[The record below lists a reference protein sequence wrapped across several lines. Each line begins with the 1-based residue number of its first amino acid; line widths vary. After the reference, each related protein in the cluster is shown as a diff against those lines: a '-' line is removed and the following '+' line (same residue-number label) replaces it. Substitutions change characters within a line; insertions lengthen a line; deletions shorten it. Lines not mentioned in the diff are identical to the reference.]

1 MANSLLCFIP
11 KVWYHWILVPKIQ
24 ILTYLSLIW
33 TENGVLEL
41 RKVTQISNIY
51 IYQNFSRQILG
62 LLKSLFIQSLFK
74 MKGFVTFHGS
84 CLSVHTQK
92 CSKALKKQI
101 REIAVFFQSFCTVVE
116 EFNLFCFN
124 NSPEQKAKLLILYH
138 WNQSNQ
144 MLFSPNC

>member
-51 IYQNFSRQILG
+51 IYQNFWRQILG

-101 REIAVFFQSFCTVVE
+101 REIVVFFQSFLHSCQ
-116 EFNLFCFN
+116 
-124 NSPEQKAKLLILYH
+124 SPRFLLLWKQLRAKSKIVDFISLKSIK
-138 WNQSNQ
+138 SIA
-144 MLFSPNC
+144 F